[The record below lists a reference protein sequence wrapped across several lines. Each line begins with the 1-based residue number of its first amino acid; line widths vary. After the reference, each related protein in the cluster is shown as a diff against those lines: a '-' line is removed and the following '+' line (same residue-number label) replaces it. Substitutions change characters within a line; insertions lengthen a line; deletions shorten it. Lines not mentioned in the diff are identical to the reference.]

1 MNKKSG
7 GTIIVKVKKLGG
19 AIVTTDDEQCFFM
32 ILRFRDPQWSYNYR
46 CDANLHAIFHI

>member
-1 MNKKSG
+1 
-7 GTIIVKVKKLGG
+7 
-19 AIVTTDDEQCFFM
+19 M